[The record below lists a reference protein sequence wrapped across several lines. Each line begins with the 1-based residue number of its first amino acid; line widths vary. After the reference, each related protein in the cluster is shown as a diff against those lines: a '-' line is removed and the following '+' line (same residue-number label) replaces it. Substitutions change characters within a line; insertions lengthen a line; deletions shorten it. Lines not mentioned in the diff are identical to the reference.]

1 MKTLPVKWQALEETE
16 GRLEVSVCARTA
28 AKFTGPQKR
37 GTHFGQMLKPKE
49 NPFQEEVT
57 FLDEDGVQRTGR
69 VTDYATFLELF
80 CPVLFD
86 EPDEKPSGESQTKTD
101 EKPSGEP
108 DGSAWVHN
116 GNTWVWVSAQ
126 ERKRGIG
133 RLYSPRVPMPRVPL
147 WVPKFVRPKVPLS
160 SIMDGLDIP
169 DDAPVAVAKRM
180 DESPK
185 KEATKTGSVP
195 IPVEFPLSRL
205 ANARAEAVFLGQH
218 PSLVLREPQTVSLS
232 KRRVHTLS
240 SLTDGIHH
248 ADELR
253 AYYQEMVHRR
263 ESTYQSRLR
272 GELAK
277 KASKAVAAASQQFRP
292 KSRDP
297 ILDASEVFGASI
309 GNTNSLLSLDDPF
322 FSGTTMSDSWQS
334 VSSTPS
340 HTRRPK
346 LASRGAMCM
355 SATSASFASNDS
367 AVGAAINVFPSPQL
381 IWQED
386 VMLGRPLT
394 AVGGQNA
401 LHCATSVAK
410 QLGHRQAVWTAA
422 LRRPDSLPSLPNPTY
437 SEARR
442 TGLVRAR
449 PLTSDMPKPKP
460 SFASIYK
467 NLPRTMEELNREK
480 TMANASWVDELL
492 SKSASKVSA

>member
-1 MKTLPVKWQALEETE
+1 MLFSE
-16 GRLEVSVCARTA
+16 GSESNFNGNGTVCSRTA
-28 AKFTGPQKR
+28 AKFAHVRRFVNLSSPA
-37 GTHFGQMLKPKE
+37 QMLKPKE

-57 FLDEDGVQRTGR
+57 FIDEDGVQRTGR

-80 CPVLFD
+80 CPVLFE
-86 EPDEKPSGESQTKTD
+86 EPDEKPSKPD
-101 EKPSGEP
+101 EMPSGEP

-116 GNTWVWVSAQ
+116 GNSWVWVSAQ

-133 RLYSPRVPMPRVPL
+133 RLYSPRVPMPRAPL
-147 WVPKFVRPKVPLS
+147 WVPKSVRPKVPLS

-185 KEATKTGSVP
+185 KDATKTGRP
-195 IPVEFPLSRL
+195 IPVDFPLSRL

-218 PSLVLREPQTVSLS
+218 PSLVQREPQAVSLS

-253 AYYQEMVHRR
+253 AYYQEMAQRR

-277 KASKAVAAASQQFRP
+277 NASKSVAAANQQFRP

-297 ILDASEVFGASI
+297 FLDASDVFGASF
-309 GNTNSLLSLDDPF
+309 GNTNALLSLDDPF

-340 HTRRPK
+340 YTRRPK
-346 LASRGAMCM
+346 LASRGAM
-355 SATSASFASNDS
+355 SATSASLASNDS

-442 TGLVRAR
+442 TGLIRTR

-467 NLPRTMEELNREK
+467 SLPRTMEELNREK
-480 TMANASWVDELL
+480 TMAKASWVDELL
-492 SKSASKVSA
+492 SKSARV